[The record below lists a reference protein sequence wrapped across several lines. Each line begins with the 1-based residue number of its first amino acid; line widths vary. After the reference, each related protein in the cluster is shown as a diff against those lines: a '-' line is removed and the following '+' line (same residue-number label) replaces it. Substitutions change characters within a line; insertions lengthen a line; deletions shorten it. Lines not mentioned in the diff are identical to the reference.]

1 MNPTILFEVYE
12 DFVHQKNTSIPRLVN
27 TNSEKIHEIF
37 RDFKY
42 PISSWPVV
50 VTNDLSKELQ
60 TISTVIP
67 NLLQEIIP
75 LYFDNDTQKVAD
87 FYFDG
92 NTTHA
97 EFAMLCLAKKT
108 EISSRL
114 DLTYTTEGFKILEIN
129 MGSSIGGMEFQNLE
143 PLIKDLHAPLQDV
156 DADQKYVFRDTQSIY
171 IKFIIDKIIQHV
183 QGITE
188 EINIF
193 LVTADAIPTQ
203 EKQAVQA
210 FFNELLTKELQ
221 KTKKHGNVY
230 MNTLT
235 SLNFNG
241 EELYYQE
248 HKIQGV
254 LILDFA
260 LKDMSMDLF
269 RAYTAGKVYF
279 PDHFGINLLR
289 DKRNLLLLRKL
300 AEDGKFTADENE
312 LILKHIPWT
321 QIIKD
326 EIVNFEG
333 TTHSLVDLLKSD
345 KDKFVIKVVDGL
357 QGIDV
362 FLGKYTTAANWEK
375 VLSDALVNKKYIAQ
389 ELCESID
396 VWAPNDTNNWI
407 HNKLIWGAFG
417 FGKIYAGVFVRMSAS
432 KNDLGV
438 INSATGA
445 VEAIVY
451 EHQKKHVI
459 TF

>member
-50 VTNDLSKELQ
+50 ITNDLSKELQ

-114 DLTYTTEGFKILEIN
+114 DLTYTTEGFKILEVN

-143 PLIKDLHAPLQDV
+143 PLIKDLHAPLQDA

-183 QGITE
+183 QGVTE

-203 EKQAVQA
+203 EKKAVQA
-210 FFNELLTKELQ
+210 FFNELLIKELQ
-221 KTKKHGNVY
+221 KINKHGNVY

-235 SLNFNG
+235 SLKFKG
-241 EELYYQE
+241 EELHYQE

-269 RAYTAGKVYF
+269 RAHTAGKVYF

-300 AEDGKFTADENE
+300 AEDGKFTAYENE

-326 EIVNFEG
+326 ETTNFEG
-333 TTHSLVDLLKSD
+333 TKHSLVDLLKSA

-362 FLGKYTTAANWEK
+362 FLGKYTTATNWEK
-375 VLSDALVNKKYIAQ
+375 VLSDALANKKYIAQ

-417 FGKIYAGVFVRMSAS
+417 FGKIYAGVFVRMSAN

-445 VEAIVY
+445 IEAIVY